1 MILIPIKSNARSQG
15 LNRVLAVCVV
25 EPTKEVIMFY
35 LNTVNLFG
43 ILTEE
48 TGEEHQHVTLAI

>member
-1 MILIPIKSNARSQG
+1 MILIPVKRNAIVVPWLWSQG
-15 LNRVLAVCVV
+15 VNRVLAVCVV
-25 EPTKEVIMFY
+25 EPTKEVIMYY

-48 TGEEHQHVTLAI
+48 TGK